1 MPNRK
6 SLLTNSLVKKDK
18 AERQKGVRYLG
29 FDGVNTFS
37 FSIKSE
43 TREHTFHHIK
53 LELTELY
60 EAMLDLVD
68 VKGITDIALIKSVIT
83 YAMTL
88 SIKVYCSCED
98 FLYSGTKY
106 WNYKNGSGIEEETR
120 PPQPWK
126 LAKRSLLCKHI
137 RYILQ
142 NISRYTNVMAR
153 SVSKAYEKEW
163 MEYAAE
169 QEAAELVKIAD
180 EIENIEDTKKKSKSS
195 KTKQAKTPTTKAT
208 KSKKNISK

>member
-6 SLLTNSLVKKDK
+6 SLLTNSTVKKDK
-18 AERQKGVRYLG
+18 AKLQKGVRYLG

-68 VKGITDIALIKSVIT
+68 VDSITDITLIKSVIT

-137 RYILQ
+137 RYILM

-153 SVSKAYEKEW
+153 SVSKAYQKEW
-163 MEYAAE
+163 EEYAEELEAKKLADIAE
-169 QEAAELVKIAD
+169 EIGELEEEKPKSKTSKKAK
-180 EIENIEDTKKKSKSS
+180 TTTAKTSKTKKSK
-195 KTKQAKTPTTKAT
+195 K
-208 KSKKNISK
+208 

>member
-6 SLLTNSLVKKDK
+6 SLLTNSIVKKDK
-18 AERQKGVRYLG
+18 AKLQKGVRYLG

-68 VKGITDIALIKSVIT
+68 VDSITDITLIKSVIT

-98 FLYSGTKY
+98 FFFF
-106 WNYKNGSGIEEETR
+106 
-120 PPQPWK
+120 
-126 LAKRSLLCKHI
+126 I
-137 RYILQ
+137 RYILM
-142 NISRYTNVMAR
+142 NISRYTNIMAR
-153 SVSKAYEKEW
+153 SVSKAYQKEW
-163 MEYAAE
+163 EDYA
-169 QEAAELVKIAD
+169 K
-180 EIENIEDTKKKSKSS
+180 EIEARELADIAEEIGELEEEKPKSKTSKKAKTTTAKTSKTKKK
-195 KTKQAKTPTTKAT
+195 
-208 KSKKNISK
+208 

>member
-43 TREHTFHHIK
+43 TRAHTFHHIK

-142 NISRYTNVMAR
+142 NISRYTNIMAR

-163 MEYAAE
+163 LEYAAE
-169 QEAAELVKIAD
+169 QEAAELVEIAD

-195 KTKQAKTPTTKAT
+195 KTKQAKALTTKAT

>member
-169 QEAAELVKIAD
+169 QEAAELAEIAD

-195 KTKQAKTPTTKAT
+195 KTKQAKALTTKAT

>member
-6 SLLTNSLVKKDK
+6 SLLTNSIVKKDK
-18 AERQKGVRYLG
+18 AKLQKGVRYLG

-68 VKGITDIALIKSVIT
+68 VDSITDITLIKSVIT

-126 LAKRSLLCKHI
+126 LSKRSLLCKHI
-137 RYILQ
+137 RYILM
-142 NISRYTNVMAR
+142 NISRYTNIMAR
-153 SVSKAYEKEW
+153 SVSKAYQKEW
-163 MEYAAE
+163 EEYA
-169 QEAAELVKIAD
+169 K
-180 EIENIEDTKKKSKSS
+180 EIEARELAEIAEEIGELEEEKPKSKTSKKAKTTTAKTSKTKKSK
-195 KTKQAKTPTTKAT
+195 K
-208 KSKKNISK
+208 

>member
-18 AERQKGVRYLG
+18 ANNQKGVRYLG

-43 TREHTFHHIK
+43 TRAQTYHHIK

-60 EAMLDLVD
+60 EAMIDLVD
-68 VKGITDIALIKSVIT
+68 VDGITDITLIKSVIT

-106 WNYKNGSGIEEETR
+106 WNYKNGSGIEKETR

-142 NISRYTNVMAR
+142 NISRYTGVMAR

-163 MEYAAE
+163 IEYAAE
-169 QEAAELVKIAD
+169 QEAIELSKISD
-180 EIENIEDTKKKSKSS
+180 EIENLEDTGKKSKSKS
-195 KTKQAKTPTTKAT
+195 TKKTTKSS
-208 KSKKNISK
+208 KSKKSINN

>member
-6 SLLTNSLVKKDK
+6 SLLTNSIVKKDK
-18 AERQKGVRYLG
+18 AKLQKGVRYLG

-68 VKGITDIALIKSVIT
+68 VDSITDITLIKSVIT

-137 RYILQ
+137 RYILM
-142 NISRYTNVMAR
+142 NIFRYTNIMAR
-153 SVSKAYEKEW
+153 SVSKAYQKEW
-163 MEYAAE
+163 DEYA
-169 QEAAELVKIAD
+169 K
-180 EIENIEDTKKKSKSS
+180 EIEARELADIAEEIGELEEEKPKRKTSKKAKTTTAKTSKTKKSK
-195 KTKQAKTPTTKAT
+195 K
-208 KSKKNISK
+208 

>member
-6 SLLTNSLVKKDK
+6 SLLTNSIVKKDK
-18 AERQKGVRYLG
+18 AKLQKGVRYLG

-68 VKGITDIALIKSVIT
+68 VDSITDITLIKSVIT

-137 RYILQ
+137 RYILM
-142 NISRYTNVMAR
+142 NISRYTNIMAR
-153 SVSKAYEKEW
+153 SVSKAYQKEW
-163 MEYAAE
+163 EEYA
-169 QEAAELVKIAD
+169 K
-180 EIENIEDTKKKSKSS
+180 EIEARELADIEEEIGELEEEKPKSKTSKKAKTTTAKTSKTKKSK
-195 KTKQAKTPTTKAT
+195 K
-208 KSKKNISK
+208 

>member
-6 SLLTNSLVKKDK
+6 SLLTNSIVKKDK
-18 AERQKGVRYLG
+18 AKLQKGVRYLG

-68 VKGITDIALIKSVIT
+68 VDSITDITLIKSVIT

-137 RYILQ
+137 RYILM
-142 NISRYTNVMAR
+142 NISRYTNIMAR
-153 SVSKAYEKEW
+153 SVSKAYQKEW
-163 MEYAAE
+163 DEYAKGIEARELADIAE
-169 QEAAELVKIAD
+169 EIGELEEEKPKSKTSKKAK
-180 EIENIEDTKKKSKSS
+180 TTTAKTSKTKKSK
-195 KTKQAKTPTTKAT
+195 K
-208 KSKKNISK
+208 